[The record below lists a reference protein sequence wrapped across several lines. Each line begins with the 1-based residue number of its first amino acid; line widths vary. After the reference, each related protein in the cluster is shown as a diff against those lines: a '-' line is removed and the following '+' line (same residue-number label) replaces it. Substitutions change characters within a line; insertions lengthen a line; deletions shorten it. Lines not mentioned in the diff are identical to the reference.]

1 MIRRRFLGL
10 TLAGVGGVVAM
21 EGMDLAEQK
30 TVTFRISGF
39 TCITCAVGL
48 ETLLAKGKRRDPGEG
63 QLSGEHRDGDLS
75 PETDLRAVPG
85 EVHRERRIQSH
96 PASLSGAPRVYCFTT
111 RTSNVLRTV
120 LPLVACKVNGYVPG

>member
-10 TLAGVGGVVAM
+10 TLAGLGGIVAM

-48 ETLLAKGKRRDPGEG
+48 ETLLQKERGVIRVTASYPESIATVTYHPKLATEQSLVTFIESAGFKATKR
-63 QLSGEHRDGDLS
+63 
-75 PETDLRAVPG
+75 A
-85 EVHRERRIQSH
+85 
-96 PASLSGAPRVYCFTT
+96 
-111 RTSNVLRTV
+111 
-120 LPLVACKVNGYVPG
+120 

>member
-1 MIRRRFLGL
+1 MIRRRFLGMM

-48 ETLLAKGKRRDPGEG
+48 ETLLQKERGVIRVKASYPESIATR
-63 QLSGEHRDGDLS
+63 DLS
-75 PETDLRAVPG
+75 PEID
-85 EVHRERRIQSH
+85 
-96 PASLSGAPRVYCFTT
+96 F
-111 RTSNVLRTV
+111 
-120 LPLVACKVNGYVPG
+120 